1 MVNSTFNAR
10 DASSPLASS
19 PIPLYLQLADILR
32 GRINR
37 RDWPVG
43 ALIPT
48 LEALADEFK
57 VARVTVR
64 QAVQLL
70 AREGLLAPRRG
81 LGTVVTKVDDIPN
94 IVVMKTSLESLAAMY
109 ESTSAKILTFDESHA
124 MPTVAADAGKLGS
137 SYVYMRRLHFTDGKP
152 YAVISLYLLQEVF
165 QRAPDEFRSRAVIP
179 QLLRMKRAVRIERA
193 HQTMSIGTA
202 DPESARL
209 LEVSVG
215 TPVAHVTRVFLDRQE
230 RILYYAEVLY
240 RGDWV
245 KWEIELQT

>member
-1 MVNSTFNAR
+1 MTR

-37 RDWPVG
+37 REWPAG
-43 ALIPT
+43 TLIPT
-48 LEALADEFK
+48 LEALAGEFK
-57 VARVTVR
+57 VARVTAR

-81 LGTVVTKVDDIPN
+81 HGTVVTKADDAPH
-94 IVVMKTSLESLAAMY
+94 IVVMKTSLKSLAAMY
-109 ESTSAKILTFDESHA
+109 ETTSAEILTFDEAHA
-124 MPTVAADAGKLGS
+124 MPSVAAAVGQLGS
-137 SYVYMRRLHFTDGKP
+137 SYVYMRRLHFTEGKP
-152 YAVISLYLLQEVF
+152 YAVIALYLLHDVF

-179 QLLRMKRAVRIERA
+179 LLLRMKREVRIERA

-215 TPVAHVTRVFLDRQE
+215 TPVAQVTRVFLDRHGQ
-230 RILYYAEVLY
+230 ILYYAEVLY

-245 KWEIELQT
+245 KWEIELQI

>member
-1 MVNSTFNAR
+1 MFQTR
-10 DASSPLASS
+10 DASSPLAAS

-37 RDWPVG
+37 REWPTG
-43 ALIPT
+43 TLIPT
-48 LEALADEFK
+48 LEALAHEFK
-57 VARVTVR
+57 VARVTAR

-81 LGTVVTKVDDIPN
+81 LGTVVTRADDVPN
-94 IVVMKTSLESLAAMY
+94 TVVMKTSLESLAAMY
-109 ESTSAKILTFDESHA
+109 ETTSAQILTFDESHA
-124 MPTVAADAGKLGS
+124 MPGVACNVGKLGG
-137 SYVYMRRLHFTDGKP
+137 SYVYMRRLHFTQGRP
-152 YAVISLYLLQEVF
+152 YAVIALYLLQDIF
-165 QRAPDEFRSRAVIP
+165 QRAPDAFRSRAVIP

-202 DPESARL
+202 DAESARL

-215 TPVAHVTRVFLDRQE
+215 TPVAHVTRVFLDRHD
-230 RILYYAEVLY
+230 RILYYADVLY

-245 KWEIELQT
+245 RWEIELQT

>member
-1 MVNSTFNAR
+1 MVHSTFRGR

-19 PIPLYLQLADILR
+19 PIPLYLQMADILR
-32 GRINR
+32 GRITR
-37 RDWPVG
+37 REWPAG

-48 LEALADEFK
+48 LEALAGEFK
-57 VARVTVR
+57 VARVTAR

-81 LGTVVTKVDDIPN
+81 YGTVVTKADNLPN
-94 IVVMKTSLESLAAMY
+94 VVVMKTSLESLASMY
-109 ESTSAKILTFDESHA
+109 ETTSAKILTFDESHA
-124 MPTVAADAGKLGS
+124 MPSVATDVGKLGS
-137 SYVYMRRLHFTDGKP
+137 SYVYMRRLHFTKGKP
-152 YAVISLYLLQEVF
+152 YALISLYLLHDVF

-209 LEVSVG
+209 LEVGIG
-215 TPVAHVTRVFLDRQE
+215 TPVAHVTRVFLDRHDQL
-230 RILYYAEVLY
+230 LYYAEVTY

>member
-1 MVNSTFNAR
+1 MTR
-10 DASSPLASS
+10 DASSPLARS
-19 PIPLYLQLADILR
+19 PIPLYLQLADLFR

-37 RDWPVG
+37 REWPAG

-81 LGTVVTKVDDIPN
+81 HGTVVSKGYEEPH
-94 IVVMKTSLESLAAMY
+94 IVVMQTSLESLAAMY
-109 ESTSAKILTFDESHA
+109 ETTSAKILTFDESQA
-124 MPTVAADAGKLGS
+124 MPKVAAGAGKLGS
-137 SYVYMRRLHFTDGKP
+137 GYVYMRRLHFTDGKP
-152 YAVISLYLLQEVF
+152 YAVIALYLLQEVF
-165 QRAPDEFRSRAVIP
+165 QRAPDEFRTRAVIP

-193 HQTMSIGTA
+193 HQTMSIGAA

-209 LEVSVG
+209 LDVSVG
-215 TPVAHVTRVFLDRQE
+215 TPVAQVTRVFLDPHGQ
-230 RILYYAEVLY
+230 ILYCAEVLY

>member
-1 MVNSTFNAR
+1 M
-10 DASSPLASS
+10 
-19 PIPLYLQLADILR
+19 PLYLQVADILR

-37 RDWPVG
+37 HEWPAG
-43 ALIPT
+43 TLIPT
-48 LEALADEFK
+48 LETLANEFK
-57 VARVTVR
+57 VARVTAR

-81 LGTVVTKVDDIPN
+81 FGTVVTKADDAPN
-94 IVVMKTSLESLAAMY
+94 IVIMKTSLESLAAMY
-109 ESTSAKILTFDESHA
+109 ETTSAKILTFDESHA
-124 MPTVAADAGKLGS
+124 MPSVASGVGNLGR
-137 SYVYMRRLHFTDGKP
+137 SYVYMRRLHFTKAKP

-165 QRAPDEFRSRAVIP
+165 NRAPDKFRSRAVIP
-179 QLLRMKRAVRIERA
+179 QLLRMKRTVRIERA

-209 LEVSVG
+209 LEISVG
-215 TPVAHVTRVFLDRQE
+215 TPVAHVTRVFLDRHDG
-230 RILYYAEVLY
+230 ILYYAEVLY